1 MREYRKTQIEN
12 GDELVDF
19 IYYICSGC
27 SKEIPESTGIFTIK
41 DDYICYDCIR
51 YLFFESH
58 DIYSMPLLDEVNG
71 MLSYTSKARGKRRAL
86 PPEIRDKVF
95 RRDKYTCK
103 HCGTKDKKKLTV
115 DHIHPYCL
123 GGEDKLSN
131 FQTLCRSCNSKKGKK
146 IL

>member
-1 MREYRKTQIEN
+1 MKEYRKTQIEN

-19 IYYICSGC
+19 IYFICSGC
-27 SKEIPESTGIFTIK
+27 SNEIPENVGLYTIK

-51 YLFFESH
+51 KLFFESH
-58 DIYSMPLLDEVNG
+58 DIYSIPLMEETRGLIK
-71 MLSYTSKARGKRRAL
+71 YTLKARGRRRAL
-86 PPEIRDKVF
+86 PQEIRDKVF

-103 HCGTKDKKKLTV
+103 NCGTRNKKYLTV
-115 DHIHPYCL
+115 DHIHPYSL
-123 GGEDKLSN
+123 GGADKMSN